1 MVRLANEHLTV
12 EVSSHGAELCS
23 IRGNASGQEYL
34 WQADPTYW
42 KRHSP
47 VLFPIVGSVWENQYR
62 HADKS
67 YPLSQHGFARDM
79 DFELVSQSETE
90 VLFRLESNEETLA
103 KYFLNLSQLT
113 FVGLVVGVVVP
124 LYSDAGDARN
134 WYAAFTGSLMT
145 IIFALIGNKI
155 LK

>member
-1 MVRLANEHLTV
+1 MSSEMGNWSEQQEKKKDSKEKEKVR
-12 EVSSHGAELCS
+12 
-23 IRGNASGQEYL
+23 
-34 WQADPTYW
+34 
-42 KRHSP
+42 K
-47 VLFPIVGSVWENQYR
+47 
-62 HADKS
+62 
-67 YPLSQHGFARDM
+67 
-79 DFELVSQSETE
+79 
-90 VLFRLESNEETLA
+90 ETLT